1 MQFVITAIRQAVD
14 VLLPHWI
21 CVPLPEIYIFSLCDQ
36 FNRMPILGLNGA
48 TKKDTSSNYENPRVC
63 TIYNL
68 HFSLSLASRAMLLNP
83 ADEAD
88 GAAQLNGFCRINTL
102 ALSFVFDIYPW
113 ITIINGKQLVTGFG
127 IYAEISVIFRYTNI

>member
-1 MQFVITAIRQAVD
+1 MFYFLIEFVFLFQKY
-14 VLLPHWI
+14 
-21 CVPLPEIYIFSLCDQ
+21 IYFPFVTNSIECPFW
-36 FNRMPILGLNGA
+36 GLNGA
-48 TKKDTSSNYENPRVC
+48 TKKDTSSNYETDPRVC
-63 TIYNL
+63 TTYNL
-68 HFSLSLASRAMLLNP
+68 HFSLILASRAMLLNP

-102 ALSFVFDIYPW
+102 ATSFVFDIYPW